1 MNGTN
6 RGAIRAYAAFSNDL
20 IDLIVKDYPLDL
32 FEDPFP
38 ILEAQPDPVWA
49 GHPVWSRNAVKLMSA
64 LLPVVEGSF
73 DCNPYVHGSPPYKE
87 LTLAQARSP
96 TTTPMFCPLPAGQ
109 SGAGTFQP
117 CRAGNAP
124 AYGSGF
130 DCQPGKARRHPRAL
144 CLSVCRLP
152 RNALS
157 SDISFALSVANG
169 RRTINRRLL
178 APSGS
183 RRETRGTRMTNRTD
197 EDRRPRCRHHPSCQA
212 TRIAGAGR

>member
-64 LLPVVEGSF
+64 LLPVVEGRF

-96 TTTPMFCPLPAGQ
+96 TTTPMFCPLPFEHHAAMTPLSLRAFLHEYRIRFPVAVDMTGERGPLPQTMEAYALEGTPTLLLIDREGRLRARHFGTVSDLALEAEIMALVLESTDAG
-109 SGAGTFQP
+109 
-117 CRAGNAP
+117 
-124 AYGSGF
+124 
-130 DCQPGKARRHPRAL
+130 
-144 CLSVCRLP
+144 
-152 RNALS
+152 
-157 SDISFALSVANG
+157 
-169 RRTINRRLL
+169 
-178 APSGS
+178 
-183 RRETRGTRMTNRTD
+183 
-197 EDRRPRCRHHPSCQA
+197 
-212 TRIAGAGR
+212 